1 MDIMFVEV
9 IIMTWLDQLLTK
21 LLSFQDEKLYPG
33 MSGYPGYHTGFETF
47 DLVDRIYDPEFKVPI
62 LKLSSRI
69 VV

>member
-1 MDIMFVEV
+1 MMKPIVN
-9 IIMTWLDQLLTK
+9 QA
-21 LLSFQDEKLYPG
+21 SFQDEKLYPG